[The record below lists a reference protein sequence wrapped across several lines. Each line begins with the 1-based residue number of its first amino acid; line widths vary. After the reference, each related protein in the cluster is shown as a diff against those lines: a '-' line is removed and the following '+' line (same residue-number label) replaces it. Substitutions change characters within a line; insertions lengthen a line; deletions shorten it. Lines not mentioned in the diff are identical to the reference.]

1 MINSLPNA
9 RWKCPIC
16 RQVTLPNT
24 LWVDPFFVG
33 VLRACGT
40 TAAGMQCSD
49 PLSVS
54 LPPLSATSDGSSAPL
69 PLAASPP
76 VTSVRWPGL
85 IEQSVAASCCL
96 ADLPTGVI
104 VPPQAGL
111 NVGSPLTP
119 LVSSTMLPLLSSRR
133 FLPRTSDLSA
143 PAPLSGASVDL
154 TGPVVVAS
162 AATPGCAA
170 LFGAITEHKGPA
182 AVVQFFGPLLLPA
195 AGLSAPRDLV
205 RGAMRVRPDLGFE
218 LDAVAE
224 DDGDESDDAGAA
236 GAKVGPAALSRQ
248 QPANLVSSDEDDGPP
263 TLGKRAREPAVI
275 DLTDD

>member
-1 MINSLPNA
+1 M
-9 RWKCPIC
+9 
-16 RQVTLPNT
+16 
-24 LWVDPFFVG
+24 DPFFVG

-40 TAAGMQCSD
+40 SAAGMQCSD

-54 LPPLSATSDGSSAPL
+54 LPPVTASSDGSLASLPPAAP
-69 PLAASPP
+69 PP
-76 VTSVRWPGL
+76 VTSVRWPGV
-85 IEQSVAASCCL
+85 IEQSLAASCCL
-96 ADLPTGVI
+96 ADLPAGVI

-111 NVGSPLTP
+111 NVGSPSMP
-119 LVSSTMLPLLSSRR
+119 LVSSTMLPLLSSGR

-143 PAPLSGASVDL
+143 PAPLSGASVDS

-162 AATPGCAA
+162 TATPGCAA
-170 LFGAITEHKGPA
+170 LFGATTDKGTGA
-182 AVVQFFGPLLLPA
+182 AVVQFFGPLLLSA
-195 AGLSAPRDLV
+195 AGLSAPRDRV

-218 LDAVAE
+218 LDAVAG

-236 GAKVGPAALSRQ
+236 GAKVGPAALPRQ